1 MTAIVYPNGSAN
13 AAAFPAIVL
22 QYRFFREGIT
32 VPLSI
37 ESVAD
42 ASEVVIRETS
52 GMETGA
58 FSVQTEDNKLIV
70 TAADMFGFSAAADYL
85 TEVLFAD
92 GKPEIPSSVSFVG
105 KYDKEMLAQKTATNR
120 VIFHNVWFHDLP
132 PECHT
137 FYGLMGAGY
146 LVAEVMAYRPDVVGF
161 NEILST
167 WRRKTDLV
175 DAMRAIG
182 YEEALPENCDEK
194 MMNPLFY
201 NTRAVK
207 LLECKFASYGTP
219 NRDENGYATDKITG
233 KYYAPSDNN
242 IWKSAVVG
250 AFESLETG
258 KRFVACCTHLEA
270 NSYTKSKQPEEGDPA
285 RAEQVRE
292 TLVPLLNAFSEKYD
306 APAVVGGDFNST
318 HQRAACRELE
328 KAGFVNTFYAAED
341 KKEFCS
347 CHGYP
352 TYCPEL
358 NTYVAYDCPWADKE
372 IPLGY
377 DYSIDQMFAKGDL
390 RPRTYRTVTAK
401 PTLYASDHSPV
412 MLDFDL

>member
-1 MTAIVYPNGSAN
+1 MTAIVYPKGSAN

-22 QYRFFREGIT
+22 QYRLFREGIT
-32 VPLSI
+32 VPLST
-37 ESVAD
+37 ESTD
-42 ASEVVIRETS
+42 GASEVVIRES
-52 GMETGA
+52 VDMEVGR
-58 FSVQTEDNKLIV
+58 FSVQTVGSKLIV

-85 TEVLFAD
+85 AEVVFAD
-92 GKPEIPSSVSFVG
+92 GKPEIPSPVSFVG
-105 KYDKEMLAQKTATNR
+105 KFDKEMLSQKTATNR
-120 VIFHNVWFHDLP
+120 VIFHNVWFHDHP

-137 FYGLMGAGY
+137 FYGVMGAGY

-175 DAMRAIG
+175 DAMKAIG

-201 NTRAVK
+201 NTKAVR
-207 LLECKFASYGTP
+207 LLECRFASYGTP
-219 NRDENGYATDKITG
+219 VRDENGYASDKITG

-242 IWKSAVVG
+242 VWKSAVAGV
-250 AFESLETG
+250 FEVLESG

-270 NSYTKSKQPEEGDPA
+270 NSYIKTKQPEEGDPA

-292 TLVPLLNAFSEKYD
+292 TLVPLLNGLCEKYD
-306 APAVVGGDFNST
+306 APAVVGGDYNSS
-318 HQRAACRELE
+318 HQRAACKELE
-328 KAGFVNTFYAAED
+328 KAGFVNTFFAAED

-352 TYCPEL
+352 IYCAEL
-358 NTYVAYDCPWADKE
+358 NTYVGFDCPWADKE
-372 IPLGY
+372 KPLGY
-377 DYSIDQMFAKGDL
+377 DHSIDQMFAKGAL
-390 RPRTYRTVTAK
+390 VPKTYRTITAK